1 MLQMFEI
8 LAELVVEDEL
18 REVRALELRVFQ
30 SLVVRLVL
38 ADLSQLVQVVL
49 DADSL
54 LDQLKTFSFETIPRN
69 EWLIDGL

>member
-18 REVRALELRVFQ
+18 RKVRALELRVLQ

-54 LDQLKTFSFETIPRN
+54 LDQLK
-69 EWLIDGL
+69 